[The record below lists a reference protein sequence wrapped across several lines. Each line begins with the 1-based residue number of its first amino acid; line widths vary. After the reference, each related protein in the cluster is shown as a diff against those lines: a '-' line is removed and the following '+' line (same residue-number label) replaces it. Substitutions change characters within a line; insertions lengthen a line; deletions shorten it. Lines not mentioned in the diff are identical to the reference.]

1 MATALT
7 LTLTLTRTRT
17 RTLTL
22 TLTEQGHCE
31 VGAVRGWAGGWAGG
45 LGRHQPALSDV
56 TNSALGLGGWAALEA
71 GAAAA
76 TAECSAPRLREEA
89 EGETEE
95 DQGAPVRAYVPRR
108 HLRATATTHG
118 APPPPEHGAS
128 ELGGPSAAAAL
139 LPRLP
144 DGSELPPLGYRSRVQ
159 PR

>member
-1 MATALT
+1 MA
-7 LTLTLTRTRT
+7 
-17 RTLTL
+17 
-22 TLTEQGHCE
+22 
-31 VGAVRGWAGGWAGG
+31 AVRGWAGGWAGG

-71 GAAAA
+71 GAAAV
-76 TAECSAPRLREEA
+76 TAECSAPSLREA
-89 EGETEE
+89 EGEAE
-95 DQGAPVRAYVPRR
+95 DQGAPVRSYVPRR

-118 APPPPEHGAS
+118 APPPPEHVAS
-128 ELGGPSAAAAL
+128 EHGGPSAAAAL